1 MSYAFTIQ
9 TSIFIEGTSFQV
21 RASAVFA
28 LGTLLDVGID
38 SSRDIGGNGE
48 CDDDEKVRA
57 ENSIVESL
65 LNVVSDG
72 SPLVRAEVAIGMWT
86 IGVFYVVELFI
97 TSLISICSNLSFE
110 TIYI

>member
-1 MSYAFTIQ
+1 M
-9 TSIFIEGTSFQV
+9 QV
-21 RASAVFA
+21 RASTVFA
-28 LGTLLDVGID
+28 LGTLLDVGIE
-38 SSRDIGGNGE
+38 SRDIGGNGE

-86 IGVFYVVELFI
+86 IGVFHVVELFI
-97 TSLISICSNLSFE
+97 ASMISICSNLSFE